1 MTEQAQKAIAEIEAY
16 SRAEA
21 RFNRRRRTAGL
32 VAGPALFVFVL
43 LWPMP
48 ALAPQAHSLAAVI
61 ILVVAL
67 WITEALPLAATALL
81 GPVLAIVFGVAR
93 ARDAL
98 APFAD
103 PIIFL
108 FIGSFMLA
116 EAMFVHGLDRRIA
129 YTALSLRWVGRSPT
143 MVLAIFG
150 GVAGV
155 LSMWI
160 SNTATAAMMFP
171 IGLSIVT
178 HLRERQPHRA
188 VEVTRY
194 AMALMLVTAFASSI
208 GGIATPVGT
217 PPNLIGIGVL
227 GRTVDVHISF
237 FRWML
242 LGVPLAAVLYAY
254 LVLYFRIISLRQG
267 KLDIGSSSL
276 AAQELRRLGRLSRAQ
291 QNVLF
296 AFGFTI
302 TLWLTPGILALAG
315 AGDSAFAHA
324 FDASIPESVAAVL
337 GALLLF
343 VLPVDWQERR
353 FTLRWE
359 EAVRIDWGIILLFG
373 GGLSLGSL
381 AFTTGLAEAI
391 GHGILAL
398 VPARSPLAF
407 TMIFTAL
414 AIFTTEVASNT
425 ASATMI
431 VPIAI
436 AVANA
441 AGIRPLEPA
450 LGATLG
456 ASMAFMMPVSTP
468 PNAIAYSS
476 GYVPI
481 TGMIRHGLALDAFA
495 FVAIVTLVTLLAP
508 ILTG

>member
-1 MTEQAQKAIAEIEAY
+1 MTEQAQMADAEIEAY

-32 VAGPALFVFVL
+32 VAGPALFALVL

-48 ALAPQAHSLAAVI
+48 SLTPQAHSLAAVMV
-61 ILVVAL
+61 LVVAL

-81 GPVLAIVFGVAR
+81 GPVLAIVFGVAP

-143 MVLAIFG
+143 MVLAVFS

-227 GRTVDVHISF
+227 DRTADIHISF

-254 LVLYFRIISLRQG
+254 LLLYFRILSLRQG
-267 KLDIGSSSL
+267 RLDIGSSAI

-291 QNVLF
+291 KNVLF
-296 AFGFTI
+296 AFGSTI

-315 AGDSAFAHA
+315 AGDSAFARA

-343 VLPVDWQERR
+343 VLPVDWEERR

-414 AIFTTEVASNT
+414 AILTTEVASNT

-441 AGIRPLEPA
+441 AGVRPLEPA

-456 ASMAFMMPVSTP
+456 ASMAFMMPISTP

-481 TGMIRHGLALDAFA
+481 TSMIRHGLALDAFA

-508 ILTG
+508 LVAG